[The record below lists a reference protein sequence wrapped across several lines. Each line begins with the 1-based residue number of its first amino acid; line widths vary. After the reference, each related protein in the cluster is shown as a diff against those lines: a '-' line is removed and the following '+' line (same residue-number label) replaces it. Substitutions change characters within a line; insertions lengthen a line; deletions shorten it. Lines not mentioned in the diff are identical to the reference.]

1 MLQRLRRVFSERL
14 NVAKAKACVLREAEC
29 CKG

>member
-14 NVAKAKACVLREAEC
+14 NVAKTKACVLREAEC
-29 CKG
+29 CKD